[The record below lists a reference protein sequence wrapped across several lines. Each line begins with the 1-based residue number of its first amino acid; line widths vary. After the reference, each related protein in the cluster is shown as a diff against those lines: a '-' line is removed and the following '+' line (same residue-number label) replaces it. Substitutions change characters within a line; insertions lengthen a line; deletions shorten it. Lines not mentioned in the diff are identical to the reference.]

1 MAICRYLALPYLFL
15 FSLHAF
21 NHCITLMF
29 DLLLWAFK
37 IDKHGIVMTKRLFYI
52 EDICICIS
60 HTRDDIKH

>member
-1 MAICRYLALPYLFL
+1 
-15 FSLHAF
+15 
-21 NHCITLMF
+21 MF

-60 HTRDDIKH
+60 HTRDDIKHWLFYAAVY